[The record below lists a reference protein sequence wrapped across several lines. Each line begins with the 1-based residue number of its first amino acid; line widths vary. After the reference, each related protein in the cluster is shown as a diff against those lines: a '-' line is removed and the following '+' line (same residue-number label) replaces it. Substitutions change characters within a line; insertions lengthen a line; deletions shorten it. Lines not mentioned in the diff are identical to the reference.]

1 MQKIRHPNFGKIAAA
16 ALFMTVAAVGAAQ
29 EDLVE
34 RFSGLTKGSNWGL
47 VSSGQLDFTT
57 FHTQGMT
64 RVGDSFFL
72 SSVDIIE
79 RTERYDTPQDGFDRT
94 PGTGRGLVFKM
105 NMAGELE
112 ETIELGDG
120 DMYHP
125 GGIDFDGEY
134 VWVPVAEYR
143 PDSESIIYRIHA
155 ETLEVTEVFRFPDHI
170 GGIVHD
176 TETGK
181 LHGVSWGSRRLYS
194 WNLDD
199 SLNVTD
205 TAAEPVANK
214 QHYIDYQDCQYV
226 GNSQMLCSGLA
237 GYPGFTLGGI
247 ELVDLTIDTP
257 VFQLPVLLATEAG
270 RPMTQNP
277 FYVETA
283 DAGLRAYFVPEDDT
297 SHLFVYEIAVR

>member
-1 MQKIRHPNFGKIAAA
+1 MQQTRRSTFAKVAAA
-16 ALFMTVAAVGAAQ
+16 ALVISAAAIGVAQQ
-29 EDLVE
+29 ELVD
-34 RFSGLTKGSNWGL
+34 RFTSLTKGSNWEL
-47 VSSGQLDFTT
+47 VSSEQLDFTT

-72 SSVDIIE
+72 SSVEIIE
-79 RTERYDTPQDGFDRT
+79 RTERFDSPQDGYDRT
-94 PGTGRGLVFKM
+94 PGTGRGLVIRM
-105 NMAGELE
+105 NLDGELQ
-112 ETIELGDG
+112 ETIELGEG

-143 PDSESIIYRIHA
+143 PDSESVVYRIHA
-155 ETLEVTEVFRFPDHI
+155 ETLEVTEVFRFPDHL

-176 TETGK
+176 VETGK
-181 LHGVSWGSRRLYS
+181 LHAVSWGSRRLYS
-194 WNLDD
+194 WDLDEN
-199 SLNVTD
+199 LNVVSTE
-205 TAAEPVANK
+205 AEPVANK

-226 GNSQMLCSGLA
+226 GGSRMLCSGLA

-247 ELVDLTIDTP
+247 ELVDLTIDTA

-277 FYVETA
+277 FYVETTA
-283 DAGLRAYFVPEDDT
+283 EVLRAYFVPEDDT
-297 SHLFVYEIAVR
+297 SHLFVYDIAVR